1 MWYVKLEKLYI
12 MQYCQEERNKMEV
25 VRNCPGVQAVAKS
38 CRNLYISLQGTDFQQ
53 VYYIFKNNMKTS
65 KLYALLEWEECH

>member
-25 VRNCPGVQAVAKS
+25 VRNCPGV
-38 CRNLYISLQGTDFQQ
+38 
-53 VYYIFKNNMKTS
+53 
-65 KLYALLEWEECH
+65 